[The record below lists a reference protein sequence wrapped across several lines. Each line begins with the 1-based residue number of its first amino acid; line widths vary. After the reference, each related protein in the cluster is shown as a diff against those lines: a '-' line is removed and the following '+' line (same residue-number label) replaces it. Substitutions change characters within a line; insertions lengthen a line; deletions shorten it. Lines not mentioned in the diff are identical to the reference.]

1 MTPSQKDGIARFWPQ
16 FGLDYQP
23 TPIQLPDDFASV
35 TLEIGI
41 GNGDALIEMAAADLN
56 NLYIG
61 MDVHQPGIGRCLNR
75 IDQQDLNNV
84 RLIEHDAIEV
94 LQQMLPVACC
104 QRILLFFPDPWPKK
118 RHHKRRIV
126 NQVFRD
132 LVDRCLQV
140 NGLVHMATDW
150 QEYAEVIAEEFRGD
164 PRYRSQGD
172 ENGIVPRPDYRPETH
187 FERRG
192 QRLGHGVWDLVFVK
206 TSDSSPPTSR

>member
-94 LQQMLPVACC
+94 LQQMLPAASC

-126 NQVFRD
+126 NQTFRD
-132 LVDRCLQV
+132 LVDRCLQD

-150 QEYAEVIAEEFRGD
+150 QEYAEAIAEEFRGD

-192 QRLGHGVWDLVFVK
+192 QRLGHGVWDLVFAK
-206 TSDSSPPTSR
+206 TSDSSPLTSR